1 MTRRNK
7 IVIWVIA
14 GILLI
19 SFIDLT
25 KADYVLKAVL
35 KVSVFIAIPIASDF
49 KDHNNSI
56 RSFLTFKGAALKP
69 SIITG
74 TLLYLLILLTYLGI
88 GSFFDLSAIT
98 IIMKKTI
105 GANLAL
111 FIFVSVYIS
120 LINSFIE
127 EFFFRGF
134 AFINLKKYSNRRFA
148 IIFSS
153 LAFAFYHITLMYGL
167 FPLPLYL
174 FSLCSLVLSGLLF
187 NLFDDRENSIYPSWI
202 IHGCANL
209 AFNTIGLILIWFR

>member
-1 MTRRNK
+1 MNQRNK
-7 IVIWVIA
+7 IIVWVIA

-19 SFIDLT
+19 SLVDLT

-35 KVSVFIAIPIASDF
+35 KVTVFIAIPIAFNF
-49 KDHNNSI
+49 KNPNIPI
-56 RSFLTFKGAALKP
+56 RNFLIIKGTTLKA

-74 TLLYLLILLTYLGI
+74 ILLYLLILSTYLI
-88 GSFFDLSAIT
+88 VGSFVDLSAIT

-105 GANLAL
+105 GANLTL
-111 FIFVSVYIS
+111 FIFVSIYIS

-134 AFINLKKYSNRRFA
+134 AFINLKKYTTRRFA

-153 LAFAFYHITLMYGL
+153 LAFALYHITLIYGL

-174 FSLCSLVLSGLLF
+174 VSLCSLVLSGLLF
-187 NLFDDRENSIYPSWI
+187 NIFDDRENSIYPSWI

-209 AFNTIGLILIWFR
+209 AFNTIGVILIWYR